1 VKARTV
7 SFYID
12 PEFVPQVLEALDTE
26 LIPQYR
32 EVPHFVGL
40 VVLESEEET
49 GRPEFVG
56 ISVWDGDRTDCDDVI
71 EVFLSRL
78 FDVAGT
84 SATTRRYDV
93 VRLVSTSQT

>member
-12 PEFVPQVLEALDTE
+12 PEFVPQVLETLDNE
-26 LIPQYR
+26 LIPRYQ

-40 VVLESEEET
+40 VVLEGEAE

-56 ISVWDGDRTDCDDVI
+56 ISVWDGDRTDCDEVI
-71 EVFLSRL
+71 EVFLRRL

-84 SATTRRYDV
+84 AATTRRYNV
-93 VRLVSTSQT
+93 VRLVSGRPA

>member
-1 VKARTV
+1 MRARTV

-12 PEFVPQVLEALDTE
+12 PQFVPQVLEALDND

-40 VVLESEEET
+40 VVLESEIG
-49 GRPEFVG
+49 GRPEFLG

-71 EVFLSRL
+71 EVFLDRL
-78 FDVAGT
+78 FEVAGT
-84 SATTRRYDV
+84 SATTRRYNV
-93 VRLVSTSQT
+93 VRLVTSD

>member
-12 PEFVPQVLEALDTE
+12 PEFVPQVLEALDNE

-32 EVPHFVGL
+32 EVPHFIGL
-40 VVLESEEET
+40 VVLESEEE
-49 GRPEFVG
+49 GRPEFLG
-56 ISVWDGDRTDCDDVI
+56 MSVWDGDRTDCDDVI
-71 EVFLSRL
+71 ELFLTRL

-84 SATTRRYDV
+84 SATTRHYNV
-93 VRLVSTSQT
+93 VRLISADNI